1 MHEGIS
7 FSAII
12 EANDSGGDWV
22 AIPFDVEAHFGSK
35 RPRIK
40 AQIEGVADYRGT
52 LVRMGTPHHILVIL
66 KSIREQLGKQQG
78 DVIHITLWPDTEERT
93 VDIPVELS
101 IPLAAAP
108 ALQDVFRQLSYTHQ
122 KEYVQYITEAKRPE
136 TRVRR
141 VQKVLD
147 MLQDKLTK

>member
-1 MHEGIS
+1 MNEGIT
-7 FSAII
+7 FSAVI
-12 EANDSGGDWV
+12 EANDSGGAWV

-40 AQIEGVADYRGT
+40 AQIEGVAEYRGT
-52 LVRMGTPHHILVIL
+52 LVRMGAPHHILVIL
-66 KSIREQLGKQQG
+66 KSIREQLGKQPG
-78 DVIHITLWPDTEERT
+78 DIIHITLWPDTDERI

-108 ALQDVFRQLSYTHQ
+108 NLQDVFRKLSYTHQ

-141 VQKVLD
+141 IQKVLE
-147 MLQDKLTK
+147 MLQEKSAN